1 MSLCQ
6 LSTTVW
12 EDIGAPTDYSPT
24 NIQTWMVYNIGRL
37 NTSIYTCYNAIGAT
51 GISPAL
57 GNQESAILGEIF
69 KSNYYGRKIM
79 STLTA
84 GSLAT
89 SWVSMTD
96 GDSNI
101 RRMSPSEAAKVFKDL
116 KNQSDAQL
124 RLQINDYRQGEATA
138 RSVDY
143 YTIDNNN
150 PGAYFYNG
158 PANYYPGR

>member
-6 LSTTVW
+6 LSTTTW
-12 EDIGAPTDYSPT
+12 EDIGSPTDYSPT
-24 NIQTWMVYNIGRL
+24 SVQTWMVYNIGRL
-37 NTSIYTCYNAIGAT
+37 NAATYNCYTAVGAT
-51 GISPAL
+51 GVVPEL

-89 SWVSMTD
+89 SWTSLTD
-96 GDSNI
+96 GDSSI
-101 RRMSPSEAAKVFKDL
+101 KRMSPSEAAKVFKDL
-116 KNQSDAQL
+116 KNSSDAQL
-124 RLQINDYRQGEATA
+124 RLLINDYRNGKSNPL
-138 RSVDY
+138 SVDY

-150 PGAYFYNG
+150 TAYTY
-158 PANYYPGR
+158 PDTYYPGR